1 MKFWRISAVLNVFYS
16 PVIVDYSVR
25 RVSSG
30 QHSVDAILTCTSNSR
45 PLASITWFLN
55 DKELINGT
63 RHHIHHSHA
72 QEDTLRSSILFISNI
87 SAEDDGNYTCFA
99 ETRLGNDR
107 AAIALSY
114 SGIPDPPFEFI
125 VDQNQTTSSTLFVT
139 WQSGI
144 DDVLQ

>member
-1 MKFWRISAVLNVFYS
+1 MLIRNTIINNFFLSLVLLFPESMFFFPKFIHVDS

-45 PLASITWFLN
+45 PQTLITWFLN

-87 SAEDDGNYTCFA
+87 SAEDEGNYTCFA

-114 SGIPDPPFEFI
+114 SGKPFI
-125 VDQNQTTSSTLFVT
+125 ITPRR
-139 WQSGI
+139 I
-144 DDVLQ
+144 DVK